1 MNILYITHLLNGLLM
16 IGMPIGLAF
25 YLTRRFKQDWRLF
38 WIGAGTFIISQVI
51 HIPVNALVSPVFNQ
65 FAFIAMPVMV
75 QTLISALFL
84 GLSAGLFE
92 ELSRYAMYRWI
103 AKGARSW
110 GKGLLVGAG
119 HGGAEAIILGMLA
132 LYAYVQFT
140 SLRYANLAT
149 ILPSGQLD
157 AARTQI
163 SAYWSEPL
171 YLSLL
176 GALERLFAIPV
187 QLACSLLVLQ
197 TFTQKQFWW
206 TGLAILFHTL
216 VDAVSVIAVKANIP
230 ALGIEGIVGIF
241 ALVSIAIIFALRSRE
256 PLEVEIPYQPIPMP
270 EFSPKPVEE
279 TNENL
284 DKTRYQ

>member
-1 MNILYITHLLNGLLM
+1 MNLLYITYLLNGFLM

-38 WIGAGTFIISQVI
+38 WIGAGTFILSQVI
-51 HIPVNALVSPVFNQ
+51 HIPFNALVSPVFNQ
-65 FAFIAMPVMV
+65 FAFIAMPVME

-110 GKGLLVGAG
+110 GKGLLAGAG

-132 LYAYVQFT
+132 LYTYIQFA
-140 SLRYANLAT
+140 SLRYANLAA
-149 ILPSGQLD
+149 IVPSGQLE

-163 SAYWSEPL
+163 SAFWSEPL
-171 YLSLL
+171 YISLL

-197 TFTQKQFWW
+197 TFTRKQFWW
-206 TGLAILFHTL
+206 TGLAILFHAL
-216 VDAVSVIAVKANIP
+216 VDGVSVIAVKANIP

-241 ALVSIAIIFALRSRE
+241 AIVSLAIIFALRGHE
-256 PLEVEIPYQPIPMP
+256 PVEGDIPYQPITVP

-279 TNENL
+279 TSENL